1 MKFFVELCLIF
12 VLFYRPEIYA
22 MPQEKGI
29 LLPKMS
35 RTVERAALCRE
46 NLFQR
51 IDIAMARKDNRAAT
65 ILAEAA
71 SRYRFRGWSPDEKA
85 KLLFYAVKNDLGE
98 VVEYCADNRFH
109 LDITDKEGK
118 TPLIIAV
125 EQNNC
130 ENVEYLLISGANPNV
145 TDLCAAPS
153 NLESFDDMDL
163 CTGLSALMVAS
174 KKGNKRIV
182 RMLINA
188 RANVNAVS
196 NQGYTALDFAVEYNH
211 PHIVQMLVKAGA
223 KVNGHTPTSMDLYYY
238 QKAVENYRKEDNV
251 KAIIE
256 ILKRTTEPRAIRTEK
271 KPFNKTSVVTSVRS
285 FFGHE

>member
-1 MKFFVELCLIF
+1 M
-12 VLFYRPEIYA
+12 
-22 MPQEKGI
+22 
-29 LLPKMS
+29 
-35 RTVERAALCRE
+35 
-46 NLFQR
+46 
-51 IDIAMARKDNRAAT
+51 
-65 ILAEAA
+65 
-71 SRYRFRGWSPDEKA
+71 
-85 KLLFYAVKNDLGE
+85 
-98 VVEYCADNRFH
+98 
-109 LDITDKEGK
+109 
-118 TPLIIAV
+118 
-125 EQNNC
+125 
-130 ENVEYLLISGANPNV
+130 
-145 TDLCAAPS
+145 
-153 NLESFDDMDL
+153 
-163 CTGLSALMVAS
+163 
-174 KKGNKRIV
+174 
-182 RMLINA
+182 INA